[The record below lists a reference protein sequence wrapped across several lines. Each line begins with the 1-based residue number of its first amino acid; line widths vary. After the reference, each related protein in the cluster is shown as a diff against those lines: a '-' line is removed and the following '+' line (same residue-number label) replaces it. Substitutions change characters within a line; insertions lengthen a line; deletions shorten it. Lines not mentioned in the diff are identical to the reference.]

1 MWRPLGRLDS
11 RLPPFG
17 RQFEEEGEKGQA
29 MILQPFSSR
38 DEALAPAGRIRFRRV
53 KLLAAVTGLVVLV
66 LVKPLGIRGQSP
78 STTPAPPPSFDVAS
92 IKPNRSADP
101 GRRIMFLPGR
111 LNATGITV
119 KFLIAMAYG
128 VKEFQVSGGP
138 GWIDSQRYDVDAKQ
152 EDSQAQE
159 SEKLPPDQQNTRMGL
174 MVQGLL
180 ADRFQLKV
188 SHATKELPVYA
199 LVVAKNG
206 PKLHEAKAGD
216 TYPNGVKGPDGVAHP
231 GMMRMGPGQIT
242 GQAVQMEFV
251 ARLLSQM
258 LGRDILDHTG
268 LKGQY
273 DINLQWTPD
282 VGEGMMLSGPASPKP
297 PGDNPAPPE
306 STGPSIYTALQEQL
320 GLKLDSTKGPVE
332 IIVVDHVEQPSEN

>member
-1 MWRPLGRLDS
+1 LKSISARGEPLAQPSGTRPRRLT
-11 RLPPFG
+11 L
-17 RQFEEEGEKGQA
+17 
-29 MILQPFSSR
+29 
-38 DEALAPAGRIRFRRV
+38 
-53 KLLAAVTGLVVLV
+53 LVVIAGLA
-66 LVKPLGIRGQSP
+66 LLGFVKPPRIRGQSP
-78 STTPAPPPSFDVAS
+78 STTLPPSFEVAS
-92 IKPNRSADP
+92 IKPNHSGAQQIM
-101 GRRIMFLPGR
+101 IMFRPG
-111 LNATGITV
+111 TFTTKGTTV
-119 KFLIAMAYG
+119 KLLITIAYG

-138 GWIDSQRYDVDAKQ
+138 GWINTDRFDVDGKMSDT
-152 EDSQAQE
+152 EVE
-159 SEKLPPDQQNTRMGL
+159 YLNKLPPDQQSTRMGL

-188 SHATKELPVYA
+188 SHATKDLPVYA

-206 PKLHEAKAGD
+206 PKLHEAKPGD
-216 TYPNGVKGPDGVAHP
+216 TYPNGIKGLDGVAHP
-231 GMMRMGPGQIT
+231 GIMRMGPGQIN
-242 GQAVQMEFV
+242 GQALQMRQL
-251 ARLLSQM
+251 ATMLSQI
-258 LGRDILDHTG
+258 LGRDILDQTG

-282 VGEGMMLSGPASPKP
+282 VGEGMMFGEHAGPKP